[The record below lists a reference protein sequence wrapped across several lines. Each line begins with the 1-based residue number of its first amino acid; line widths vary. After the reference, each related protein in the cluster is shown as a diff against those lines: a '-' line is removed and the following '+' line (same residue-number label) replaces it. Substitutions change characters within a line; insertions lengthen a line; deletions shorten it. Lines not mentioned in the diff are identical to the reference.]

1 MTMEKMDDIKNVK
14 MLMDRFFD
22 GATSIDEERRLYAFF
37 ASDDVPAELEEYCE
51 MFRDFAL
58 LVPPA
63 TPAAAGGNTAG
74 EEPDGRG
81 ECCMPVPP
89 QTRRRFAVLRRV
101 SVAAAAVV
109 LIAAGIFIAEDIR
122 YSNRLSSLY
131 GGSYMIVD
139 GQRTDNLKK
148 ILPHIESTLR
158 MVEIQEHRASAE
170 AAITAAEQD
179 VLGAISDPE
188 ERERIRRLLE

>member
-89 QTRRRFAVLRRV
+89 QTRRRL
-101 SVAAAAVV
+101 S
-109 LIAAGIFIAEDIR
+109 LI
-122 YSNRLSSLY
+122 
-131 GGSYMIVD
+131 
-139 GQRTDNLKK
+139 
-148 ILPHIESTLR
+148 HI
-158 MVEIQEHRASAE
+158 
-170 AAITAAEQD
+170 
-179 VLGAISDPE
+179 
-188 ERERIRRLLE
+188 